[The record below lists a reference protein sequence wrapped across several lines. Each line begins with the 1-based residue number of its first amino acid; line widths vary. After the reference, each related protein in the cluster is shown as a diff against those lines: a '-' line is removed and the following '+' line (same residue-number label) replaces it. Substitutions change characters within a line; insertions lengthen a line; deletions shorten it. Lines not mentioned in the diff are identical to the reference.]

1 MVEMKQP
8 LSSTGHVISS
18 YLTFMTLAVKRL
30 KMKQVCEYQTLFYG
44 EIRSWC
50 YVLLCLERLNYKLP
64 VKNFKHEDDMY

>member
-30 KMKQVCEYQTLFYG
+30 KTKQVCEYQTLFYK
-44 EIRSWC
+44 EIM
-50 YVLLCLERLNYKLP
+50 LLLLWSFIFRPSELQISCQ
-64 VKNFKHEDDMY
+64 NF

>member
-30 KMKQVCEYQTLFYG
+30 KMKQVCEYQTLFY
-44 EIRSWC
+44 EESTLL
-50 YVLLCLERLNYKLP
+50 VLCSFMFGTSELQITCQK
-64 VKNFKHEDDMY
+64 F